1 MRSSE
6 VGAGEGQVS
15 DPSPVSVRQ
24 DEAGTL
30 VEVFGEVDLGNV
42 EEVSRAM
49 RTAIDRAD
57 GTVLVDLS
65 QTTYLDSAGIR
76 LLFEAVRRSHGAGRT
91 LRLVVPP
98 ASLLRRALDVV
109 DLERFVPLYASR
121 DDARTAEASV
131 SP

>member
-1 MRSSE
+1 
-6 VGAGEGQVS
+6 VF
-15 DPSPVSVRQ
+15 VRR

-30 VEVFGEVDLGNV
+30 VELFGEVDLANV
-42 EEVSRAM
+42 EEVSRAL

-57 GTVLVDLS
+57 GPVLVDLS

-76 LLFEAVRRSHGAGRT
+76 LLFEAVRRSHGAGTT

-109 DLERFVPLYASR
+109 DLQRFVPLYASR
-121 DDARTAEASV
+121 DDARSAEASF

>member
-1 MRSSE
+1 MSN
-6 VGAGEGQVS
+6 
-15 DPSPVSVRQ
+15 PSPVTVRQ
-24 DEAGTL
+24 DETGTL
-30 VEVFGEVDLGNV
+30 VEVFGEVDLANV

-76 LLFEAVRRSHGAGRT
+76 LLFEAVRRSHAAAKT
-91 LRLVVPP
+91 LRLVVPH

-121 DDARTAEASV
+121 DAARTAEASV